1 MTATLSIFS
10 NAAKLRALGNAFVI
24 DSLEKVGLKGI
35 VPSHGDL
42 LKQLF
47 DKNVCSMT
55 ELARSIGRTKSTVTV
70 LVEKLEREGYVC
82 RVPNESDSRG
92 VLVQLTEKGL
102 ALKPVF
108 EGISDGLVALV
119 SQKLSAEEAAILDKL
134 LRKCVD

>member
-10 NAAKLRALGNAFVI
+10 NAAKLRALGNAFVVN
-24 DSLEKVGLKGI
+24 SLEKAGLKGI
-35 VPSHGDL
+35 VPSHGDV

-47 DKNVCSMT
+47 DKKVCSMT

-82 RVPNESDSRG
+82 RVPNESDNRG
-92 VLVQLTEKGL
+92 VWVQLTEKGL

-108 EGISDGLVALV
+108 QGISNGLVGLV
-119 SQKLSAEEAAILDKL
+119 SQKLSAEEAAALDRL

>member
-47 DKNVCSMT
+47 DKKVCSMT
-55 ELARSIGRTKSTVTV
+55 ELVRSIGRTKSTVTV

>member
-10 NAAKLRALGNAFVI
+10 NAAKLRALGNAFVV
-24 DSLEKVGLKGI
+24 DSLEKAGLKGI
-35 VPSHGDL
+35 VPSHGDV

-47 DKNVCSMT
+47 DKKVCSMT

-82 RVPNESDSRG
+82 RVPNESDNRG
-92 VLVQLTEKGL
+92 VWVQLTEKGL

-108 EGISDGLVALV
+108 EGISDGLVTLV
-119 SQKLSAEEAAILDKL
+119 SQKLSAQERAALDKL

>member
-47 DKNVCSMT
+47 DKKVCSMT

-119 SQKLSAEEAAILDKL
+119 SQKLSTEEAAILDKL

>member
-47 DKNVCSMT
+47 DKKVCSMT